1 MFALACAALF
11 WPGLIGGEVPA
22 FRDAFHFYYP
32 QAVWLDQCALQGEYF
47 PQWQCHE
54 SLGVSVPGE
63 TTSALY
69 YPLRIAWFLPSLSVA
84 QRFSVFVLAHLLLAG
99 YGMQY
104 ACKRLKLR
112 REAGWMAG
120 ATFALSCPLLFQHN
134 NLVFLCSAAWLGFVL
149 AELSCWLQHGEV
161 DSPRPRI
168 PVLAGAIAMMVLAGD
183 PHTAVNVVVLAT
195 FFAVMRGFALRS
207 YVRLGTSLMWLAAVV
222 LLAIG
227 LSAVQSI
234 PSFLWAAQSHRWLGN
249 SDALS
254 AGSEP
259 TIAPVSVVPAA
270 LAKILAKPT
279 TRPSSAVYE
288 FSLSPWHLLT
298 ALWPT
303 LGGSFAPENSR
314 TFSLI
319 AAEGRMWIPSLYFG
333 VGPLLLLIGGFRR
346 PKGAKRNGLL
356 LAALFALLASFGNY
370 SMGWLV
376 REFLSAGG
384 ADSLS
389 RKLPPDHYSSL
400 YGWLVEGLP
409 GYSLFRYPAKWS
421 AVVAAC
427 ATLAAATRMGQLSE
441 ANLLQASWVQRVV
454 LWLSGLGLIVTL
466 ACSSFFNLVESM
478 PAQIRHD
485 AWLGAPTNAAM
496 FRQLLTA
503 FAIPLLVLGVLVL
516 VRLRERKWLQS
527 PTRASL
533 PVHAIFAWVSLLET
547 CIVATCWCSFVPVK
561 PTEPKG
567 DWDAEF
573 IWANASAADIERD
586 AWLTDATQDASK
598 AITDYQRVFA
608 LGKLALISQQ
618 HNLAAILSIEPER
631 VKRLRTGLAQ
641 VDDLST
647 TQPELD
653 VMLAWLGVER
663 RLVRTRMRGEP
674 AAFSW
679 QRIPDAKRLCELRF
693 AEPSPALTATLNWKW
708 VRCGRLEIRIDSPS
722 DCSMLVRQFNEG
734 GWRIVADREAIHGSP
749 VTRDSSGLFVEC
761 AIAAGKSN
769 LMLERVRWPL
779 QVGLTISLA
788 SSLLAI
794 GLTAHQLRM
803 ASATKS

>member
-1 MFALACAALF
+1 M
-11 WPGLIGGEVPA
+11 
-22 FRDAFHFYYP
+22 
-32 QAVWLDQCALQGEYF
+32 QGEYF

-84 QRFSVFVLAHLLLAG
+84 QRFTVFVLAHLLLAG

-149 AELSCWLQHGEV
+149 AELSCWLQHGEM

-168 PVLAGAIAMMVLAGD
+168 PVLSGAIAMMVLAGD

-195 FFAVMRGFALRS
+195 FFAAMRGFARRS

-254 AGSEP
+254 AGSDA
-259 TIAPVSVVPAA
+259 TIAPASVVPAA
-270 LAKILAKPT
+270 LAKMLAKPT

-441 ANLLQASWVQRVV
+441 ANLLQTSWVQRNV

-466 ACSSFFNLVESM
+466 ACSSFVNLVESM

-527 PTRASL
+527 PTRALL
-533 PVHAIFAWVSLLET
+533 PVHALFAWVSLLET
-547 CIVATCWCSFVPVK
+547 CIVATCWCAFVPVK
-561 PTEPKG
+561 PIEPKG
-567 DWDAEF
+567 NWDAEF
-573 IWANASAADIERD
+573 IWADASEADIERD

-663 RLVRTRMRGEP
+663 RLVRTRTRGEP

-722 DCSMLVRQFNEG
+722 DCSLLVRQFNEG

>member
-1 MFALACAALF
+1 M
-11 WPGLIGGEVPA
+11 
-22 FRDAFHFYYP
+22 
-32 QAVWLDQCALQGEYF
+32 QGEYF

-84 QRFSVFVLAHLLLAG
+84 QRFTVFVLAHLLLAG

-149 AELSCWLQHGEV
+149 AELSCWLQHGEM

-168 PVLAGAIAMMVLAGD
+168 PVLSGAIAMMVLAGD

-195 FFAVMRGFALRS
+195 FFAAMRGFARRS

-254 AGSEP
+254 AGSDA
-259 TIAPVSVVPAA
+259 TIAPASVVPAA
-270 LAKILAKPT
+270 LAKMLAKPT

-441 ANLLQASWVQRVV
+441 ANLLQTSWVQRNV

-466 ACSSFFNLVESM
+466 ACSSFVNLVESM

-527 PTRASL
+527 PTRALL
-533 PVHAIFAWVSLLET
+533 PVHALFAWVSLLET
-547 CIVATCWCSFVPVK
+547 CIVATCWCAFVPVK
-561 PTEPKG
+561 PIEPKG
-567 DWDAEF
+567 NCDAEF
-573 IWANASAADIERD
+573 IWADASEADIERD

-663 RLVRTRMRGEP
+663 RLVRTRTRGEP